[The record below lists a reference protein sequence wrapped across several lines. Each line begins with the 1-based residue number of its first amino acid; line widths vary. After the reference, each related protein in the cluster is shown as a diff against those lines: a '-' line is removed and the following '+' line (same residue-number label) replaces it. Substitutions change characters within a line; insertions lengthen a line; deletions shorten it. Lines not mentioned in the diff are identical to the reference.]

1 MVLICAIW
9 GFQGRSKRMDFS
21 AGHGYFLIGG
31 LILVGAGLLIVS
43 LIVNVRVAHSV
54 RHDIRHR
61 EKLLEYY
68 RNIFSQLGVI
78 LIGIGV
84 SLFIFF
90 FQQNYQDQRKRE
102 TELQLVLAKLAAR
115 IARGAAVVESLGEFD
130 ALLDDGGPYIS
141 PELGGTNAAIS
152 AHGAELGKQVA
163 EILLVERD
171 VEVQAFEILNL
182 SRDFEASFV
191 VNELDPTLWFNI
203 VRDESEIKYATT
215 QLALDYKDLQD
226 AIGGESIE
234 VAIANPEKERKIKQ
248 EALDIFYDAD
258 LLRQRSRR
266 LLGRACW
273 LFSKGRSFVNLGPVD
288 EIEADARS
296 HQEWID
302 RSKRFLTQLTSGSGD
317 CFKLLQFTPAP

>member
-1 MVLICAIW
+1 
-9 GFQGRSKRMDFS
+9 MDLNS
-21 AGHGYFLIGG
+21 GYGYLLIGG
-31 LILVGAGLLIVS
+31 LILVGAGLLVLS
-43 LIVNVRVAHSV
+43 LIVNLRVAQSV
-54 RHDIRHR
+54 RDDVRHR

-102 TELQLVLAKLAAR
+102 TELQQVLAKLAAR
-115 IARGAAVVESLGEFD
+115 IARGSAVVEALGEFD
-130 ALLDDGGPYIS
+130 ALLDDGGAYVS
-141 PELGGTNAAIS
+141 PELGGNNAAVS
-152 AHGAELGKQVA
+152 AHGTALAKQVSQ
-163 EILLVERD
+163 ILLVERD
-171 VEVQAFEILNL
+171 VDVQGFDILNL

-191 VNELDPTLWFNI
+191 VNELNPTLWFNI
-203 VRDESEIKYATT
+203 VRDESDIKYATT
-215 QLALDYKDLQD
+215 QIALDYKDLQD
-226 AIGGESIE
+226 AIGGEPIE

-248 EALDIFYDAD
+248 EVLDVFYDAD

-266 LLGRACW
+266 FLGRACW
-273 LFSKGRSFVNLGPVD
+273 LFSKGRGFVKLAPAN

-302 RSKRFLTQLTSGSGD
+302 RSKPFLTQAASGSGD
-317 CFKLLQFTPAP
+317 CFKLLRFGPAS

>member
-1 MVLICAIW
+1 
-9 GFQGRSKRMDFS
+9 MDLNS
-21 AGHGYFLIGG
+21 GYGYLLIGG

-43 LIVNVRVAHSV
+43 LIVNLRVAHSV
-54 RHDIRHR
+54 RDDVRHR

-78 LIGIGV
+78 MIGIGV

-102 TELQLVLAKLAAR
+102 TELQQVLAKLAAR
-115 IARGAAVVESLGEFD
+115 IARGSAVVEALGEFD
-130 ALLDDGGPYIS
+130 ALLDDGGTYVS
-141 PELGGTNAAIS
+141 PELGSNNAAVS
-152 AHGAELGKQVA
+152 AHGTALAKQVSQ
-163 EILLVERD
+163 ILLVERD
-171 VEVQAFEILNL
+171 VDVQGFDILNL

-191 VNELDPTLWFNI
+191 ANELDPTLWFNI
-203 VRDESEIKYATT
+203 VRDESDIKYATT
-215 QLALDYKDLQD
+215 QIALDYKDLQD
-226 AIGGESIE
+226 AIGGEPIE

-248 EALDIFYDAD
+248 EVLDVFYDAD

-266 LLGRACW
+266 FLGRACW
-273 LFSKGRSFVNLGPVD
+273 LFSKGRGFVKLAPAN

-302 RSKRFLTQLTSGSGD
+302 RSKPFLTQATSGSGD
-317 CFKLLQFTPAP
+317 CFKLLQFGPAS

>member
-1 MVLICAIW
+1 
-9 GFQGRSKRMDFS
+9 MDFS
-21 AGHGYFLIGG
+21 TFSGRGYLLIGG
-31 LILVGAGLLIVS
+31 LILVGAGLLIIS

-54 RHDIRHR
+54 RHDARHR

-90 FQQNYQDQRKRE
+90 FQQNYQEQRKRE
-102 TELQLVLAKLAAR
+102 TELQQVLAKLAAR
-115 IARGAAVVESLGEFD
+115 IARGAAVAESLGEFD
-130 ALLDDGGPYIS
+130 ALLDNGGAYIS

-163 EILLVERD
+163 SILLVERD
-171 VEVQAFEILNL
+171 VDLQAFEILNL

-203 VRDESEIKYATT
+203 VRDESDIKYATT

-226 AIGGESIE
+226 AIGGEPIE
-234 VAIANPEKERKIKQ
+234 VAIANPEKERKIKH
-248 EALDIFYDAD
+248 EVLDIFYDAD

-266 LLGRACW
+266 LLARACW
-273 LFSKGRSFVNLGPVD
+273 LFSNGRSFVTLRPVN
-288 EIEADARS
+288 EIEADAKS
-296 HQEWID
+296 HQERIN
-302 RSKRFLTQLTSGSGD
+302 RSKPFLMQLASGSGD
-317 CFKLLQFTPAP
+317 CFKLLQYRPAP

>member
-1 MVLICAIW
+1 
-9 GFQGRSKRMDFS
+9 MDFNS
-21 AGHGYFLIGG
+21 GQGYFLIGS
-31 LILVGAGLLIVS
+31 LILVGAGLLILS
-43 LIVNVRVAHSV
+43 LIVNVRVAHNV

-115 IARGAAVVESLGEFD
+115 IARGAAVVEYLGEFD

-163 EILLVERD
+163 SILLVERD

-191 VNELDPTLWFNI
+191 VNELNPALWFNI
-203 VRDESEIKYATT
+203 VRDESEIKYSTT

-226 AIGGESIE
+226 AIGGEPIA
-234 VAIANPEKERKIKQ
+234 VAIANPEKEAKIKQ
-248 EALDIFYDAD
+248 EVLDIFYDAD

-273 LFSKGRSFVNLGPVD
+273 LFSQGRSFVNLGPVN

-302 RSKRFLTQLTSGSGD
+302 RSKPFLTQLKSGGGD
-317 CFKLLQFTPAP
+317 CFKLLQFGPAVLNRQR

>member
-1 MVLICAIW
+1 
-9 GFQGRSKRMDFS
+9 MDFRTFS
-21 AGHGYFLIGG
+21 GYGYLLIGG
-31 LILVGAGLLIVS
+31 LILVGAGLLTIS
-43 LIVNVRVAHSV
+43 LIVNLGVAHSV
-54 RHDIRHR
+54 RQEARHR

-68 RNIFSQLGVI
+68 RNTFSQLGVI

-102 TELQLVLAKLAAR
+102 AELQQVMAKLAAR

-130 ALLDDGGPYIS
+130 TLLDEGGPYID
-141 PELGGTNAAIS
+141 PKLGGKNNAIS
-152 AHGAELGKQVA
+152 AHGAELAKQVA

-171 VEVQAFEILNL
+171 VDVQAFEILNL
-182 SRDFEASFV
+182 SRDFESSFV

-203 VRDESEIKYATT
+203 VSDESEIKYATA
-215 QLALDYKDLQD
+215 QLPLDYTDLHD
-226 AIGGESIE
+226 AIGGEP
-234 VAIANPEKERKIKQ
+234 VDAAIANPEKERKIKQ
-248 EALDIFYDAD
+248 EVLDIFYDAD
-258 LLRQRSRR
+258 LLRLRSRR

-273 LFSKGRSFVNLGPVD
+273 LFSNGRGFVKLRPVD

-302 RSKRFLTQLTSGSGD
+302 RSKHFLMQLKSASGD
-317 CFKLLQFTPAP
+317 CFKLLRYSQTS